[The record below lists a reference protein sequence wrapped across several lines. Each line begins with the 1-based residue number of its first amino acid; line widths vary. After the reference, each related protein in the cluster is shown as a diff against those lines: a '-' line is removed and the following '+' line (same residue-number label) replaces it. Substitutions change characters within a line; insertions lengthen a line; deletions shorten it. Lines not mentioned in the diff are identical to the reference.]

1 MQQIDFSDVQTYEF
15 LKISNDEERAQLYEQ
30 TRQAAIHQDQEETF
44 NRMIASFL
52 VYECSSKGKPYKI
65 WENLNKLYINKNIIL
80 KYNELKRQ
88 IESNTKWYVYDD
100 FITQINSMCMRT
112 GLYLTKDHIWGFT
125 AYIANQKAYN
135 PVKKY
140 LKKAYKKFKAT
151 KGADELTKLLQTIT
165 YAEHYSIEDRLFNE
179 KMIIKWLISGVKMG
193 MNDGSFNAEFTI
205 VFKGKQGIG
214 KTRWFR
220 ALIPK
225 EFLVD
230 FFKDGVQLDLSSK
243 DSVIQATSYWLC
255 ELGELGGTMRKS
267 DRDALKAW
275 LTSTHDEFRMP
286 YSRKA
291 EKFPRRTFFAST
303 VNDDEFL
310 RDATGNRRFI
320 VIDVEAL
327 NHTHNIDV
335 DLLWGQIVAMY
346 LQRENTHLNQEEI
359 KLNND
364 RNKVYFVKS
373 DEQLIIEDILPL
385 NQPMEKWGYI
395 TSTAL
400 CNYLE
405 EKHGKK
411 LSPQRVGRALTSM
424 GFEQEFTRLKEEK
437 NKSRYYKMPFI
448 KGYSI
453 PF

>member
-15 LKISNDEERAQLYEQ
+15 LKISNDEERAQRYEQ
-30 TRQAAIHQDQEETF
+30 TRQAAIHQEQEETF

-100 FITQINSMCMRT
+100 FITQINSMCTRT
-112 GLYLTKDHIWGFT
+112 GLYLSKDQIWGFT

-135 PVKKY
+135 PVKQY

-151 KGADELTKLLQTIT
+151 KGADELRKLLDTIT
-165 YAEHYSIEDRLFNE
+165 YAEHYSLEDRLFNE

-193 MNDGSFNAEFTI
+193 MNDGKFNAEFTI

-220 ALIPK
+220 ALMPK

-310 RDATGNRRFI
+310 RDDTGNRRFI
-320 VIDVEAL
+320 V
-327 NHTHNIDV
+327 
-335 DLLWGQIVAMY
+335 
-346 LQRENTHLNQEEI
+346 I

-385 NQPMEKWGYI
+385 NQPKEKWGYI

-411 LSPQRVGRALTSM
+411 LSPQRVGRALTAM
-424 GFEQEFTRLKEEK
+424 GFEQQNTKVR
-437 NKSRYYKMPFI
+437 NSRTKSRYYKLPFI